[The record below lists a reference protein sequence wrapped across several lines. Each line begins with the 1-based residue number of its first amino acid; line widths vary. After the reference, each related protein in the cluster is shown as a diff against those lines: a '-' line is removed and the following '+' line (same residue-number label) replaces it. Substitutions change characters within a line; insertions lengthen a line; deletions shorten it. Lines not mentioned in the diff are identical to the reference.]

1 MHERAV
7 FFGVEFEVDGFGAG
21 DDSGVDFG
29 FEIDDFA
36 AEESDVF
43 VLVGREPGA
52 FGDAAEHEIFARDPD
67 GVRLVFGGDFFEDGD
82 QGRFEDFIGI
92 NDENPVMLGLRYG
105 EVAGGF
111 DETDWFVEEKGGSV
125 FGNDLLGAIG

>member
-29 FEIDDFA
+29 FEVYDFA

-43 VLVGREPGA
+43 VLVGGESGT
-52 FGDAAEHEIFARDPD
+52 FGDSAEHEVFARDPD
-67 GVRLVFGGDFFEDGD
+67 GVRLVFVGDFFEDGD
-82 QGRFEDFIGI
+82 KGWFEDFIGI
-92 NDENPVMLGLRYG
+92 DDEYPVVLGLGYG

-111 DETDWFVEEKGGSV
+111 DETNGFVEEEGGSV
-125 FGNDLLGAIG
+125 FGNYVLGAIG